1 MEERPPEPTWL
12 FYVLSFIEPVAGIV
26 IGVIFLGKQSAA
38 CKDFGKVCLFTAVA
52 RFVISIVFIIAVVLV
67 YLVVA
72 FALFATPLSTG
83 Y

>member
-26 IGVIFLGKQSAA
+26 VGVIFMGKSGPANGE
-38 CKDFGKVCLFTAVA
+38 FGKACLYVALA
-52 RFVISIVFIIAVVLV
+52 RFLLTFLLIVLAVFAYVMIALAFFVGPVLT
-67 YLVVA
+67 Y
-72 FALFATPLSTG
+72 